1 MINSLLLTNI
11 AKENKK
17 PGKTQRLEFFLISK
31 KNENRII
38 IIDAPGFGWVEGP
51 VILKRKF
58 KYLIYSFLNYSVR
71 LSQIVYL
78 LNGEYGMMPLD
89 KAEIKFLNNFNKDI
103 QLVFTKVD
111 KLNNIKLVKFIS
123 EASNFTKNLKN
134 VKREILITSSKTKYG
149 ISDLRTKLF
158 IDLANKN
165 KLNLI

>member
-1 MINSLLLTNI
+1 LINSLLLTNI